1 MAYFVYEYTLFR
13 DYGYMN
19 GVHFD
24 EYWRQVGMSD
34 NYDLAKG
41 IALGKADQFAENHKR
56 QLGEFVKEDATVGL
70 YNRHKTIGGISVTT
84 DPLPYMETGY
94 YITTEDFGDERQCF
108 TESALRVAVEDD

>member
-1 MAYFVYEYTLFR
+1 MNFYVYEYTLYIEH
-13 DYGYMN
+13 DCAN

-34 NYDLAKG
+34 DYDLAKG
-41 IALGKADQFAENHKR
+41 IALGKADQFAENHKVR
-56 QLGEFVKEDATVGL
+56 LGEFVKKDATVGL
-70 YNRHKTIGGISVTT
+70 YNRHKAVGGIHITV

-94 YITTEDFGDERQCF
+94 YILTEDFGDQRQCF